1 MARVQEINFINNCG
15 CYVIIYLMDKR
26 ILIVDDEKPLAKA
39 LELKLTHEGL
49 SAKAVFNGVEAIKA
63 LESEKFD
70 LILLDLVMPQE
81 DGFKVLTDINELKL
95 KTKVIVSSNLSQ
107 DEDIARAK
115 SLGAVDYFIKSD
127 TTLAKIVEKVQEYI

>member
-1 MARVQEINFINNCG
+1 
-15 CYVIIYLMDKR
+15 MDKR
-26 ILIVDDEKPLAKA
+26 ILIVDDEKPLANA

-49 SAKAVFNGVEAIKA
+49 SAKAVFNGIEAIEA
-63 LESEKFD
+63 LKSEKFD

-81 DGFKVLTDINELKL
+81 DGFKVLTDIKELKL

-127 TTLAKIVEKVQEYI
+127 TSLADIVGKVKNYLN